1 VEGNRRTQAVGLP
14 TGELPPK
21 APKAIIFDIGR
32 VIVRLNVKEAFGR
45 LASHATTSTV
55 AGKMPEQSH
64 ERIWTAIQ
72 ADPHWRNWQE
82 GQMTPKMWHEYISHR
97 LRVTTTFDEFCA
109 MWNSLLEPQTILS
122 NDLFEQLSARY
133 RLGLL
138 SNTDPIHVKH
148 LETHFSFVRF
158 FQTRIY
164 SNEVRTSKPSPV
176 IYEAVLTALDV
187 TPAEA
192 LYIDDI
198 AEYADA
204 ARQIGLD
211 AIHFENPRQ
220 LAGEFIRRGIPAPN
234 SFAFDSEGRIEI

>member
-1 VEGNRRTQAVGLP
+1 M
-14 TGELPPK
+14 
-21 APKAIIFDIGR
+21 
-32 VIVRLNVKEAFGR
+32 IVRLNVKEAFGR

-55 AGKMPEQSH
+55 AGEIPEQSH

-82 GQMTPKMWHEYISHR
+82 GQMTPKMWHEHITHR

-122 NDLFEQLSARY
+122 NELFEQLSTRY

-187 TPAEA
+187 A
-192 LYIDDI
+192 
-198 AEYADA
+198 
-204 ARQIGLD
+204 
-211 AIHFENPRQ
+211 
-220 LAGEFIRRGIPAPN
+220 PAPRGALQN
-234 SFAFDSEGRIEI
+234 RPMGDGSKPANGVARDIVPFIPFSPAQASPFWCASYVARISGCGRDEADGRAWR

>member
-1 VEGNRRTQAVGLP
+1 
-14 TGELPPK
+14 
-21 APKAIIFDIGR
+21 
-32 VIVRLNVKEAFGR
+32 
-45 LASHATTSTV
+45 
-55 AGKMPEQSH
+55 
-64 ERIWTAIQ
+64 
-72 ADPHWRNWQE
+72 
-82 GQMTPKMWHEYISHR
+82 MTPKMWHEHITHR

-220 LAGEFIRRGIPAPN
+220 LAGEFIRRGIPALN
-234 SFAFDSEGRIEI
+234 SFAFDSEGRLQL